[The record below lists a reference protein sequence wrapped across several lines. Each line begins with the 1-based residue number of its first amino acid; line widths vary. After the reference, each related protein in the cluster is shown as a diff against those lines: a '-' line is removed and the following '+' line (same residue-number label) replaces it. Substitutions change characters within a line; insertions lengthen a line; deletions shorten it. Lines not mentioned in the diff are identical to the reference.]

1 MGQKMNAENRSIIP
15 GYPGLADFT
24 GASIPLLRKL
34 VNRADDPLPCVRMS
48 ERKVVFVAED
58 VLAWFKDEAKR
69 QAGEL

>member
-1 MGQKMNAENRSIIP
+1 MNVDGRQLIP

-34 VNRADDPLPCVRMS
+34 VNRPEDPLPCVRMS

-58 VLAWFKDEAKR
+58 VLAWFRDEAKR